1 MILTAMAI
9 SMIVPEFVARAHWHF
24 YSGFTIVI
32 MIMLYAVFLR
42 MQTGPHSYFFSYSY
56 PDKRRRPAG
65 PPPREPSTPL
75 SVGLL
80 AARSEE
86 HTSELQ
92 SLMRITYAVFCF
104 QKKKTKKI
112 NNHTK

>member
-80 AARSEE
+80 AAGVVIIGALSG
-86 HTSELQ
+86 
-92 SLMRITYAVFCF
+92 V
-104 QKKKTKKI
+104 KI
-112 NNHTK
+112 GRASGGERGGP